1 MTAHV
6 IKLAYNGGLLLV
18 DLIKVDLV
26 REITVNLSVRNFVEL
41 GGWLII
47 ELTME
52 LFVSIVNRE
61 NSGWVAE
68 LRHLIITFVT
78 YKQVIKL
85 FKLERCFIGTVQT
98 CNIAEI
104 RTKAIKYIEW
114 HHNLSEGTKN

>member
-1 MTAHV
+1 M
-6 IKLAYNGGLLLV
+6 

-85 FKLERCFIGTVQT
+85 FKLERCFIGMVQT